1 MNRMTLEQ
9 ANEHFA
15 LKLKAELKLE
25 RLGEARNNVKVAELD
40 FLDAKVDLCKFE
52 FELEAEGIDPNEA

>member
-15 LKLKAELKLE
+15 LKHKAELKLE
-25 RLGEARNNVKVAELD
+25 RLGEARNNAEVAELD
-40 FLDAKVDLCKFE
+40 FLDAKAALCKFE
-52 FELEAEGIDPNEA
+52 FDLEAEGIDPNEA